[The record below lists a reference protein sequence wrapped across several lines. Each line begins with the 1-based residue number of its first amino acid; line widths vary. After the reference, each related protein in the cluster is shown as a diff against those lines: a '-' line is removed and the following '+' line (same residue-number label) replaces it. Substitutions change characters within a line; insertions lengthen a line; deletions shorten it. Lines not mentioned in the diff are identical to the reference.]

1 MKRNRSTVREHVPVG
16 RVSWLVIALVGALA
30 AWLLF
35 HYQASGIVTLVA
47 ALLAVSM
54 GLLGFATLPPG
65 RAYSFASRPR
75 GRKAAGRVE
84 ARPHDEFNPPVSRA
98 KLALYSALFGLL
110 AGLAHWLG
118 APAETVGVLALCALL
133 QALVML
139 LPDQIRRLL
148 AWDMNLW

>member
-1 MKRNRSTVREHVPVG
+1 MKRRTTVREHVPVG
-16 RVSWLVIALVGALA
+16 RVSWLVIALVAALA

-35 HYQASGIVTLVA
+35 HYQAPGIVTLTA
-47 ALLAVSM
+47 ALIAASM
-54 GLLGFATLPPG
+54 GLLGFLMLPPG

-75 GRKAAGRVE
+75 GRQAAGRAG
-84 ARPHDEFNPPVSRA
+84 ARPRDEFNPPVGRM
-98 KLALYSALFGLL
+98 KLALFSALLGLL

-118 APAETVGVLALCALL
+118 APAETVGVLALCAIL

-148 AWDMNLW
+148 AWDINLW

>member
-1 MKRNRSTVREHVPVG
+1 MARRTTVRENVPVG
-16 RVSWLVIALVGALA
+16 RVSLLVIALACALA

-35 HYQASGIVTLVA
+35 HYQAPGIVTLVA

-54 GLLGFATLPPG
+54 GLLGFVTLPPG

-75 GRKAAGRVE
+75 GRGAGGRTE
-84 ARPHDEFNPPVSRA
+84 SRPRDEFNPPVSRV

-139 LPDQIRRLL
+139 LPNQIRRLL

>member
-1 MKRNRSTVREHVPVG
+1 MTRRTTVREHVPVG

-35 HYQASGIVTLVA
+35 HYQAPGIVTFVV

-75 GRKAAGRVE
+75 GTNAAGRVE
-84 ARPHDEFNPPVSRA
+84 ARPPDEFNPPVSRV

-139 LPDQIRRLL
+139 LPNQIRRLL